1 MHRFTKLALLALLAA
16 PATRA
21 AAQETGT
28 PVFLAPYRAFQN
40 HEVGVAIS
48 DPGDDSWA
56 IEGNYRFGWGVHDLG
71 LRGGF
76 IDIGDNTGLLLGG
89 SFRTRV
95 ITHSR
100 DFPLD
105 GALTAGLGLQII
117 DEFTGGLVPIGLSLG
132 RRFEAEGSSVSFVP
146 YVHPVLAFAFGD
158 NNDDLVFGMGLGV
171 DVRVAQNLDIRVAG
185 ALFDYEGISIGLSW
199 VR

>member
-1 MHRFTKLALLALLAA
+1 MHRFAKLALLALLAV
-16 PATRA
+16 PATQA

-48 DPGDDSWA
+48 DPGDNSWA

>member
-1 MHRFTKLALLALLAA
+1 MHRFAKLALLALLAV
-16 PATRA
+16 PASQA

-28 PVFLAPYRAFQN
+28 PVFLAPYRAFQS

-48 DPGDDSWA
+48 DPGSGWA
-56 IEGNYRFGWGVHDLG
+56 LEGNYRFGWGAHDLG

-76 IDIGDNTGLLLGG
+76 ADSGDETGLLLGG

-105 GALTAGLGLQII
+105 GALTAGVGVQVF
-117 DEFTGGLVPIGLSLG
+117 DNFTGGLLPIGLSLG
-132 RRFEAEGSSVSFVP
+132 RRFEAEGSSISFVP
-146 YVHPVLAFAFGD
+146 YAHPVLAFAFGD
-158 NNDDLVFGMGLGV
+158 SNDDLVFGLGLGV

-185 ALFDYEGISIGLSW
+185 ALFDYEGISLGLSW

>member
-1 MHRFTKLALLALLAA
+1 MHRFGKLALVALLAF
-16 PATRA
+16 PAA
-21 AAQETGT
+21 EAVAQETGT
-28 PVFLAPYRAFQN
+28 PVFLAPYRAFEN

-56 IEGNYRFGWGVHDLG
+56 IEGNYRFGWGAHDLG

-76 IDIGDNTGLLLGG
+76 IDVGNETGLLLGG

-105 GALTAGLGLQII
+105 GALTAGVGLQLI
-117 DEFTGGLVPIGLSLG
+117 DDFTGGLIPVGLSLG
-132 RRFEAEGSSVSFVP
+132 RRFEAENSSVSFVP
-146 YVHPVLAFAFGD
+146 YAHPVLALAFGD
-158 NNDDLVFGMGLGV
+158 NDEDLIFGLGLGV
-171 DVRVAQNLDIRVAG
+171 DVRVSESLDIRVAG

>member
-1 MHRFTKLALLALLAA
+1 MRRFGKLALLALLAL
-16 PATRA
+16 PAGRL
-21 AAQETGT
+21 AAQETRT
-28 PVFLAPYRAFQN
+28 PVFLAPYRAFQS

-48 DPGDDSWA
+48 DPGDNSWA
-56 IEGNYRFGWGVHDLG
+56 IEGNYRFGWGAHDLG

-76 IDIGDNTGLLLGG
+76 IDVGDETGLLLGG

-105 GALTAGLGLQII
+105 GALTAGLGLQVI
-117 DEFTGGLVPIGLSLG
+117 DNFTGGLVPVGLSLG

-158 NNDDLVFGMGLGV
+158 TNDDLVFGMGLGV